1 MAVVEK
7 RVLALVFGYQ
17 ADADVKTT
25 INVTNPKSGLQ
36 DSEIK
41 AVMEAVV
48 AASGLGNAKQE
59 NAVDKIT
66 EANYIDTETEE
77 LAL

>member
-17 ADADVKTT
+17 ADAEVKTT

-48 AASGLGNAKQE
+48 AASGLGNAKKE
-59 NAVDKIT
+59 SAVDKIT

-77 LAL
+77 LTL

>member
-48 AASGLGNAKQE
+48 AASGLGNAKKE

>member
-1 MAVVEK
+1 MDVVEK

-17 ADADVKTT
+17 DDADVKTT

-48 AASGLGNAKQE
+48 AASGLGNSKQE

-77 LAL
+77 LTL

>member
-48 AASGLGNAKQE
+48 AASGLGNAKKE
-59 NAVDKIT
+59 DAVDKIT

>member
-41 AVMEAVV
+41 AAMEAVV
-48 AASGLGNAKQE
+48 AASGLGNAKRE